1 MSDISAFKSIPDV
14 SFIDFLSLEQVQEDM
29 KADYS
34 AAYKAITGNEIALAA
49 ADPSSLIISAV
60 SLQIY
65 QALQCVDRAGKQ
77 DLLKYS
83 YGEFLDNLA
92 ARIGI
97 TRKAAGYA
105 STTLRFTLSSTQ
117 SGAVGI
123 PAGTRACTEDNV
135 YFATNE
141 YAEIAPAGY
150 ASTTLRFT
158 ATGANDGI
166 SIPAETRAASADGTT
181 FKTTQTARLEKCAA
195 ATTLLRFTLKAAS
208 GTDIIVPAKTPVKAS
223 DGYTFFTDEDA
234 EIQASEYAVTTLRL
248 YPPSTGDTIVPAGT
262 EFSTSSGVTFTLD
275 EDTSVD
281 SSDNYTDAP
290 ATAKLPGTRAN
301 GVAVNTALAFTITGI
316 TSAKIAATSAGGTDS
331 LFTEAS
337 ATAQDIGAAGNA
349 YAANAITVLPGA
361 LASAMTATNTEP
373 CAGGSGTL
381 SVEVPAMAAKA
392 GEAWNGYEI
401 GAINVLTDPIDGIA
415 SVSNTAK
422 SAGGYG
428 TGYVD
433 VDATAS
439 VTGTGCN
446 GYDIGAV
453 NTMVDPI
460 AYVGKVDNTSP
471 TSGGTDTEDDDTLTE
486 RVFRAPEGYSVAGP
500 FGAYKSLAKEF
511 RSDIGDVQ
519 VTSPMPCAI
528 NVYVLLSTGKLPT
541 ASDLSALTD
550 YLSAATVRPLTDK
563 VTCLSPAE
571 VVYNVA
577 LTYFI
582 ASSDSARAPAIQQS
596 VSEAVND
603 YVAWQRAIGTDINPT
618 DLIYRI
624 RKAGAKRVVLES
636 PIYTVVDDTSVPSLG
651 TSSVV
656 YGGIE
661 DD

>member
-1 MSDISAFKSIPDV
+1 LSDIAAFKSIPDV
-14 SFIDFLSLEQVQEDM
+14 SFIDFLTLEQVQEDM

-34 AAYKAITGNEIALAA
+34 AAYKTLTGNEVTLAA
-49 ADPSSLIISAV
+49 ADPVSLIISAV

-105 STTLRFTLSSTQ
+105 ITTLRFTLSSTQ
-117 SGAVGI
+117 SGAIGI

-135 YFATNE
+135 YFITNE

-158 ATGANDGI
+158 ATGANEGI
-166 SIPAETRAASADGTT
+166 SIPAETRAAAADGTI
-181 FKTTQTARLEKCAA
+181 FKTTQAAQLEKCAA
-195 ATTLLRFTLKAAS
+195 ATTLLRFTLKSAA
-208 GTDIIVPAKTPVKAS
+208 GTDVIVPANTPVNAA
-223 DGYTFFTDEDA
+223 DGYTFFTDEEA
-234 EIQASEYAVTTLRL
+234 EIPASEYAVTTLRL

-262 EFSTSSGVTFTLD
+262 EFSTSGGVTFTLD

-281 SSDNYTDAP
+281 SSDSYTDAP

-301 GVAVNTALAFTITGI
+301 GVTVNTALAFTVSGI
-316 TSAKIAATSAGGTDS
+316 TSAKIASTSAGGTDS
-331 LFTEAS
+331 LTTEAS
-337 ATAQDIGAAGNA
+337 ATAQAIGAAGNA
-349 YAANAITVLPGA
+349 YAVNSITVLPSA
-361 LASAMTATNTEP
+361 LAAQMTATNPEP
-373 CAGGSGTL
+373 SAGGSGSL
-381 SVEVPAMAAKA
+381 SVDIPAMAVKA
-392 GEAWNGYEI
+392 GEAWNGYEV
-401 GAINVLTDPIDGIA
+401 GTINVQTDPIDGIA
-415 SVSNTAK
+415 SVGNTSK

-433 VDATAS
+433 VAATAA
-439 VTGTGCN
+439 VTGAGCN
-446 GYDIGAV
+446 GYDAGAV

-460 AYVGKVDNTSP
+460 AYVGSVANTSP

-500 FGAYKSLAKEF
+500 FGAYEALAKEF

-519 VTSPMPCAI
+519 ITSPTPCAI
-528 NVYVLLSTGKLPT
+528 NVYVLLSTGNLPT
-541 ASDLSALTD
+541 ASDLAALEE
-550 YLSAATVRPLTDK
+550 YLSSATVRPLTDK
-563 VTCLSPAE
+563 VTCLAPSE
-571 VVYNVA
+571 VIYNIA
-577 LTYFI
+577 LTYYI
-582 ASSDSARAPAIQQS
+582 ASSDSAQAAAIQQA
-596 VSEAVND
+596 VDEAVND

-624 RKAGAKRVVLES
+624 RKAGAKRVVLTA
-636 PIYTVVDDTSVPSLG
+636 PTYTVVEDTSVPAIG
-651 TSSVV
+651 TRSVV